1 MLKLHDELIEEL
13 AKSLME
19 QNYNPVV
26 VTNHRLYA
34 RRFLDYLAWHAGDD
48 GDASAGRSVF
58 PPRSPLL
65 SGSLRSSAQLT
76 LAQAAANS
84 DRQVAPPRPRHVAA

>member
-34 RRFLDYLAWHAGDD
+34 RTRPLEVRRKKGDH
-48 GDASAGRSVF
+48 F
-58 PPRSPLL
+58 TQ
-65 SGSLRSSAQLT
+65 QLW
-76 LAQAAANS
+76 
-84 DRQVAPPRPRHVAA
+84 

>member
-34 RRFLDYLAWHAGDD
+34 RRFLDYLAERGMPVTMVTPAQVDQYFRHAVLCFV
-48 GDASAGRSVF
+48 SALPIPSCRSGIICGSPV
-58 PPRSPLL
+58 PR
-65 SGSLRSSAQLT
+65 
-76 LAQAAANS
+76 
-84 DRQVAPPRPRHVAA
+84 

>member
-34 RRFLDYLAWHAGDD
+34 RRFLDYLAERGMPVTM
-48 GDASAGRSVF
+48 DALFTLVKEGNA
-58 PPRSPLL
+58 PRAEP
-65 SGSLRSSAQLT
+65 
-76 LAQAAANS
+76 
-84 DRQVAPPRPRHVAA
+84 RQPVSRIRAKRGIRPCAKATSR